1 MKIGIIGCGNMGRAI
16 LGGLIKSGAA
26 SSQEVVVSDA
36 SEANRLDAE
45 EKFGVRTFSENAAC
59 AKEADLVVF
68 AVKPGVLPLAAADVR
83 DVLRE
88 EQTVLSIA
96 AGKSLSDLEALL
108 GKKKIVRAMPN
119 TPALVGEGITAW
131 CGNEKIGEPEKAIVR
146 TVLSSLGRCI
156 EVREELMSAVTAVSG
171 SSPAFVFLFLE
182 AMADAAVAEGMPRKE
197 AYTFAAQTILGSAKL
212 YLETEK
218 HPGELKDMVCSP
230 GGTTI
235 EGVAELEKN
244 GFRAAVIA
252 AVRAAAEKARSL

>member
-1 MKIGIIGCGNMGRAI
+1 MGRAI

-96 AGKSLSDLEALL
+96 AGKSLSDLDKRQTPPPLSQFRTDRERLRRSSGTSDGRDASLWRYSRREADD
-108 GKKKIVRAMPN
+108 R
-119 TPALVGEGITAW
+119 
-131 CGNEKIGEPEKAIVR
+131 
-146 TVLSSLGRCI
+146 
-156 EVREELMSAVTAVSG
+156 
-171 SSPAFVFLFLE
+171 
-182 AMADAAVAEGMPRKE
+182 
-197 AYTFAAQTILGSAKL
+197 
-212 YLETEK
+212 
-218 HPGELKDMVCSP
+218 
-230 GGTTI
+230 
-235 EGVAELEKN
+235 
-244 GFRAAVIA
+244 
-252 AVRAAAEKARSL
+252 

>member
-88 EQTVLSIA
+88 EL
-96 AGKSLSDLEALL
+96 
-108 GKKKIVRAMPN
+108 
-119 TPALVGEGITAW
+119 
-131 CGNEKIGEPEKAIVR
+131 
-146 TVLSSLGRCI
+146 
-156 EVREELMSAVTAVSG
+156 
-171 SSPAFVFLFLE
+171 
-182 AMADAAVAEGMPRKE
+182 
-197 AYTFAAQTILGSAKL
+197 AAQRFFMRSKVTLIIRSQPEGKLLCQALYRCLEQLWVLDLIIGQLDHFDIHALERLAAHRILGTPLLKL
-212 YLETEK
+212 MHLSVALEVNLCVF
-218 HPGELKDMVCSP
+218 PIQVWD
-230 GGTTI
+230 
-235 EGVAELEKN
+235 
-244 GFRAAVIA
+244 
-252 AVRAAAEKARSL
+252 

>member
-36 SEANRLDAE
+36 SETNRLDAE

-119 TPALVGEGITAW
+119 TPALVSEGITAW
-131 CGNEKIGEPEKAIVR
+131 CGNEKIGEPEKAMVR

-171 SSPAFVFLFLE
+171 SSQRPLVQW
-182 AMADAAVAEGMPRKE
+182 
-197 AYTFAAQTILGSAKL
+197 TS
-212 YLETEK
+212 
-218 HPGELKDMVCSP
+218 
-230 GGTTI
+230 
-235 EGVAELEKN
+235 
-244 GFRAAVIA
+244 
-252 AVRAAAEKARSL
+252 

>member
-16 LGGLIKSGAA
+16 LGGLVKSGVA
-26 SSQEVVVSDA
+26 SPQEICASDA
-36 SEANRLDAE
+36 SEANLRRAE
-45 EKFGVRTFSENAAC
+45 EDFGVRTCSDNAAC
-59 AKEADLVVF
+59 AEGADLVVF
-68 AVKPGVLPLAAADVR
+68 AVKPGVLPFAAADVR
-83 DVLRE
+83 ETIRE

-131 CGNEKIGEPEKAIVR
+131 CGSEKIGEAEKAMVR
-146 TVLSSLGRCI
+146 TVLSSLGKCI
-156 EVREELMSAVTAVSG
+156 EIREELMSAVTAVSG

-235 EGVAELEKN
+235 EGVAALEEN

>member
-119 TPALVGEGITAW
+119 RR
-131 CGNEKIGEPEKAIVR
+131 VR
-146 TVLSSLGRCI
+146 FM
-156 EVREELMSAVTAVSG
+156 RE
-171 SSPAFVFLFLE
+171 
-182 AMADAAVAEGMPRKE
+182 
-197 AYTFAAQTILGSAKL
+197 
-212 YLETEK
+212 
-218 HPGELKDMVCSP
+218 
-230 GGTTI
+230 
-235 EGVAELEKN
+235 
-244 GFRAAVIA
+244 
-252 AVRAAAEKARSL
+252 RSRL